1 MRKVL
6 ILLVV
11 FAVIGTAAFAD
22 GKFTAWDYGLAF
34 LYAQVGSNPAQAG
47 WGPNFDGTAKSS
59 SGPDNEWAFSYDGKG
74 YGFSAALEFSLTA
87 TAGGQAGLGIGNT
100 AWQWWGTYYK
110 PFGDVLKVTLG
121 APRIDYVQWTY
132 LEGFGAY
139 TRFINSDLSTT
150 FEIKPVGGLTI
161 ALADYIPWS
170 GLNGNS
176 LGNAGTGMNLDIAD
190 NFGVLASYTM
200 DNLGT
205 FTAQYKR
212 QDSAPAAATLTSSE
226 IGVGVAISAIKNFA
240 INAAFGLRTDA
251 VQDSLMAFS
260 ASAKV
265 TLTPVWVAAD
275 VAYKQVNPSLNSFAI
290 EAGGEY
296 DIGML
301 GVGAQVGYD
310 DGNGVALIGELA
322 SGSWAGFEIQPYVA
336 ANFDNGSYIRLGIV
350 YASGAG
356 PTGSPQS
363 NSLIAIPI
371 TYLWAF

>member
-22 GKFTAWDYGLAF
+22 GKFTAWNYGLAF
-34 LYAQVGSNPAQAG
+34 LYAQVGSNAAQAG
-47 WGPNFDGTAKSS
+47 WGPNFDKAVGA
-59 SGPDNEWAFSYDGKG
+59 GPDNEWAFSYDGKG
-74 YGFSAALEFSLTA
+74 YGFTAAFEFALLTNA
-87 TAGGQAGLGIGNT
+87 NGQPGLALGT
-100 AWQWWGTYYK
+100 PSWQWWGTYFK

-121 APRIDYVQWTY
+121 APRIDYVQWSY

-139 TRFINSDLSTT
+139 SRYIGSDLSVTA
-150 FEIKPVGGLTI
+150 EIKPVTGLTVG
-161 ALADYIPWS
+161 LTEFIPWGGAA
-170 GLNGNS
+170 GLNMGNF
-176 LGNAGTGMNLDIAD
+176 GTGTNMDFGN
-190 NFGVLASYTM
+190 NFGLLASYTM

-212 QDSAPAAATLTSSE
+212 QDSNGGGALTSTE
-226 IGVGVAISAIKNFA
+226 LGVGVAISAIKNLS
-240 INAAFGLRTDA
+240 INAGFGMAASTTNGIDNY
-251 VQDSLMAFS
+251 LMTVD

-265 TLTPVWVAAD
+265 TMSPMWLAVDAAF
-275 VAYKQVNPSLNSFAI
+275 KQVSTSLSSFAV

-296 DIGML
+296 DMGML

-310 DGNGVALIGELA
+310 DGNGVNLIGELA
-322 SGSWAGFEIQPYVA
+322 SGAWAGFEVQPYVA
-336 ANFDNGSYIRLGIV
+336 ANFDNGSYIRVGLV

-356 PTGSPQS
+356 TGVEKDAV
-363 NSLIAIPI
+363 IAIPI

>member
-1 MRKVL
+1 MRKVV

-34 LYAQVGSNPAQAG
+34 LYAQVGSGSAQAG
-47 WGPNFDGTAKSS
+47 WGPNFDAPKGD
-59 SGPDNEWAFSYDGKG
+59 GPDNEWAFSYDGKG
-74 YGFSAALEFSLTA
+74 YGFSAALEFALA
-87 TAGGQAGLGIGNT
+87 LTAGGQPGLGIGAT
-100 AWQWWGTYYK
+100 SWQWWGTYFK
-110 PFGDVLKVTLG
+110 PFGDVLKITLG

-132 LEGFGAY
+132 IEGYGAY
-139 TRFINSDLSTT
+139 TRYINSDLSVTA
-150 FEIKPVGGLTI
+150 EIKPVTGLTI
-161 ALADYIPWS
+161 GLTEFIPWN
-170 GLNGNS
+170 GLPGNN
-176 LGNAGTGMNLDIAD
+176 LGMAGTGEPMDFGN
-190 NFGVLASYTM
+190 NFGLLASYTM

-226 IGVGVAISAIKNFA
+226 LGIGVAISAIKNFA
-240 INAAFGLRTDA
+240 VNAAFGLRTDA
-251 VQDSLMAFS
+251 AQDSLIGFS

-265 TLTPVWVAAD
+265 TMSPLWVAAD
-275 VAYKQVNPSLNSFAI
+275 VAYKEMTTSLNSFAI
-290 EAGGEY
+290 EGAAEY

-301 GVGAQVGYD
+301 GVGAQIGYD

-322 SGSWAGFEIQPYVA
+322 NGSWAGFELQPYVA

-371 TYLWAF
+371 TYL